1 MEFLESI
8 FDLSQ
13 KDFLPIIAAL
23 WIIFWLSTVLGIIIC
38 SVSALFNRRVFEHL
52 RQKYIRHTQVR
63 DQEPADFELDLESL
77 KDTLILREAELRQD
91 IERMGFDEELQAVL
105 ENFRHLIQKKWGDL
119 SAAYSKR
126 LEELKSIYR
135 ALDNFKEFFGG
146 NQIAPIRTGLK
157 RGETGKAKAGL
168 IQVLAQVNRQLDEAS
183 GSQLAVARGKRLSA
197 EVSYHLGRLA
207 EIDFDYFMA
216 THYYKQAAALQ
227 PANLT
232 YLQAAVRL
240 TFTACE
246 FHDTE
251 YMLKKI
257 LKTQQKLLGPE
268 HPNLAQTLNN
278 LGVLCH
284 TQGRHAE
291 AEAFYL
297 WALEVCEANQNPLD
311 PDIVYLMRNYTS
323 LLKEVGRDW
332 KPEVALAQAK
342 MA

>member
-8 FDLSQ
+8 FNLSQ
-13 KDFLPIIAAL
+13 KDLLPIITAL
-23 WIIFWLSTVLGIIIC
+23 WIVFWLSTVLGIIIC
-38 SVSALFNRRVFEHL
+38 TISAFFNRRVFEHL
-52 RQKYIRHTQVR
+52 RQKYIRGTQPR
-63 DQEPADFELDLESL
+63 DQEPANFELDPESL
-77 KDTLILREAELRQD
+77 KNTLILREAELRKD
-91 IERMGFDEELQAVL
+91 IERMGFDEELQTVL
-105 ENFRHLIQKKWGDL
+105 ENFRQLIQKKLGDL
-119 SAAYSKR
+119 NAAYGER
-126 LEELKSIYR
+126 LEEFKSIHR
-135 ALDNFKEFFGG
+135 ALDDFKGFFEA
-146 NQIAPIRTGLK
+146 NRIALIRMELK

-168 IQVLAQVNRQLDEAS
+168 IQALVQLNRQLDEAS

-197 EVSYHLGRLA
+197 EVSYQLGRLA

-216 THYYKQAAALQ
+216 THYYKQAAELQ

-240 TFTACE
+240 AYTACE
-246 FHDTE
+246 FHGTE

-268 HPNLAQTLNN
+268 HPKLAQTLNN

-297 WALEVCEANQNPLD
+297 WALEVCEANQNSLD

-332 KPEVALAQAK
+332 KPEVTMAQAK